1 MAPTDNGGDPNKA
14 DIAGPFDISKIN
26 YIRLFWTGMENCGKD
41 WVIKIDNFRMT
52 DAQAEADRLK
62 AEFEA
67 KVLEENAGL
76 IANMEALKTVYEG
89 ELNAEN
95 FASAKAKYSNTKAA
109 FEKLSAE
116 AQDVLKAKGYYQHIS
131 KAKKAIEDYEEVQQI
146 LKDNAK
152 LIADLE
158 ALAAYKDASAF
169 TADNYEAAKA
179 AIEAARAA
187 VDALTKT
194 QKDAL
199 ATYIAHLTAAEAAMP
214 ATKPEAPKT
223 ECTEHVDADKNGKC
237 DNCDATVEIEGE
249 GGGNNTTD
257 DGCKSALTIGALA
270 TMILAGAWVTIAA
283 RKKED

>member
-1 MAPTDNGGDPNKA
+1 MTNPTDQEW
-14 DIAGPFDISKIN
+14 I
-26 YIRLFWTGMENCGKD
+26 
-41 WVIKIDNFRMT
+41 IKFDNFRMT
-52 DAQAEADRLK
+52 DRQAEADRIA

-89 ELNAEN
+89 ELNADN

-116 AQDVLKAKGYYQHIS
+116 AQEVLKAKGYYQHIS

-199 ATYIAHLTAAEAAMP
+199 ATYIAHLTAAEDALP
-214 ATKPEAPKT
+214 AEPPKGPA
-223 ECTEHVDADKNGKC
+223 CTEHVDADKNGKC
-237 DNCDATVEIEGE
+237 DNCDATVEVEGD
-249 GGGNNTTD
+249 NDNDNDSDDTTD
-257 DGCKSALTIGALA
+257 GGCNSALTIGALA

>member
-1 MAPTDNGGDPNKA
+1 MTNPTDQ
-14 DIAGPFDISKIN
+14 
-26 YIRLFWTGMENCGKD
+26 D
-41 WVIKIDNFRMT
+41 WIIKFDNFRMT
-52 DAQAEADRLK
+52 DAQKRIEEEK
-62 AEFEA
+62 AKFEQQ
-67 KVLEENAGL
+67 VLEENAGL
-76 IANMEALKTVYEG
+76 IANIEALKTVYEG

-116 AQDVLKAKGYYQHIS
+116 AQEVLKAKGYYQHIS

-199 ATYIAHLTAAEAAMP
+199 ATYIAHLTAAETAIP

-237 DNCDATVEIEGE
+237 DNCDATVEVEGDD
-249 GGGNNTTD
+249 GDDTTD
-257 DGCKSALTIGALA
+257 GGCKSALTIGALA